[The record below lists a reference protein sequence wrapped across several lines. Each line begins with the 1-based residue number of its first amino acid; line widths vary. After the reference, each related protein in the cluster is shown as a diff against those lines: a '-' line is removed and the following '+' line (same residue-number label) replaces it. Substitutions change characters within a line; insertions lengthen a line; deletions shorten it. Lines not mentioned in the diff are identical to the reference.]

1 MMGKEMPEGLITAG
15 INGRKWVTAA
25 ISNMGDNGTY
35 EIAAMRVRPG

>member
-25 ISNMGDNGTY
+25 ISNRSDNGTY
-35 EIAAMRVRPG
+35 EIATMRVRPG